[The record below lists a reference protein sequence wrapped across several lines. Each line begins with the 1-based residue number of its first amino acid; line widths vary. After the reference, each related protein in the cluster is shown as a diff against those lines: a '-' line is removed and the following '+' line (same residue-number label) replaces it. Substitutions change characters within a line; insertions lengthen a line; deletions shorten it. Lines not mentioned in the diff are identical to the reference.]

1 MSDCI
6 QILGNQNPP
15 SSCYGA
21 ESTEVP
27 CCNTCEQVREAYRI
41 KGWAFN
47 NPAGISQCTNEGWT
61 DKIKQQVNEGCNIR
75 GYIEVS
81 KVAGN
86 IHFAPGKSFQQ
97 HSVHG
102 EWCVC
107 VCMIQCEW

>member
-1 MSDCI
+1 MSLFDYFLI
-6 QILGNQNPP
+6 NAP

-21 ESTEVP
+21 ETPELS
-27 CCNTCEQVREAYRI
+27 CCNTCEHVREAYRN

-47 NPAGISQCTNEGWT
+47 NPAGIAQCVSEGWN
-61 DKIKQQVNEGCNIR
+61 DKVKDQVNEGCNIK

-102 EWCVC
+102 EFMTTW
-107 VCMIQCEW
+107 